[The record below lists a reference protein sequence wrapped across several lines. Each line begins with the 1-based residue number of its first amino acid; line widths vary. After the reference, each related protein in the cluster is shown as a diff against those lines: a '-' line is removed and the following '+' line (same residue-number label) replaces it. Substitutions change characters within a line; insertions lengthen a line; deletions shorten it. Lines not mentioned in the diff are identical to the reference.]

1 MNHADTVAL
10 GAVEKYFLGELSVAE
25 RDEFEA
31 HFFECAECASQ
42 LQALEAMRGTLR
54 EPSSIALPPSARPW
68 WERPTGARSAWAA
81 TVLFAGF
88 IGYQNLVTMPQ
99 LRIAAHQPRLLTTI
113 QPDVRFRGTPSPSME
128 FRVPLQFPPGF
139 ARYRIELMSE
149 SGSSLSTLTVT
160 ASEAASSEGI
170 GFPRTPHQSGSL
182 QVVLY
187 GENASLQ
194 PQEIKR
200 HKIYVP

>member
-54 EPSSIALPPSARPW
+54 ESPSRVSRPPARPW
-68 WERPTGARSAWAA
+68 WERPSGARSAWAA
-81 TVLFAGF
+81 SVLFAGF
-88 IGYQNLVTMPQ
+88 IGYQNLVILPQ
-99 LRIAAHQPRLLTTI
+99 IRTAAHQPRLITTI
-113 QPDVRFRGTPSPSME
+113 QPDVRFRGTPSSSME

-139 ARYRIELMSE
+139 ARYRIELQSE
-149 SGSSLSTLTVT
+149 SGSSLSALHVT
-160 ASEAASSEGI
+160 AGEAASSEGI
-170 GFPRTPHQSGSL
+170 GFARTPRQSGTL